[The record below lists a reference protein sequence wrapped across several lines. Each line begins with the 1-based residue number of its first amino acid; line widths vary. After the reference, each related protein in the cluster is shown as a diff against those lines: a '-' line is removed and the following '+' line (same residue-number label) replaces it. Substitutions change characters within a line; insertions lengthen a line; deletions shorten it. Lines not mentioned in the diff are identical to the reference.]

1 MFIKLMHRTWP
12 HYKYNIKTVKKHI
25 CETSEATLKIYLD
38 RLNYAVTT
46 FSLNYLI
53 ENVFK
58 NLE

>member
-1 MFIKLMHRTWP
+1 MHRTWP

-53 ENVFK
+53 EDVFK